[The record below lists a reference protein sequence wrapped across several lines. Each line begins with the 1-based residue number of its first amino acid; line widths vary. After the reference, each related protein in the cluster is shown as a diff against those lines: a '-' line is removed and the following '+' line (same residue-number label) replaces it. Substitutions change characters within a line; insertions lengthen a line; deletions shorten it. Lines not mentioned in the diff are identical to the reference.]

1 LILFAIAVSHE
12 ITFIIQRIDIRHNAS
27 EVESPI
33 IHKERK
39 LMNPQLL
46 ALFTAM
52 AWGIG
57 GYFEKKGLHLGGLSP
72 QVGITIRTAVALI
85 ILGIVSFPQ
94 WKSIPQA
101 GPKALT
107 MMVLGGGVVAGAVG
121 MLCFYAAI
129 KGAPLNRVMPIA
141 FTSPLFGALMGI
153 LLGGEPLTWKIVLGT
168 LLTIGGIVVLT
179 T

>member
-1 LILFAIAVSHE
+1 
-12 ITFIIQRIDIRHNAS
+12 
-27 EVESPI
+27 
-33 IHKERK
+33 
-39 LMNPQLL
+39 MNPQLL

-72 QVGITIRTAVALI
+72 QVGITIRTAVALV
-85 ILGIVSFPQ
+85 ILGVASIPQ
-94 WKSIPQA
+94 WKTISQA

-107 MMVLGGGVVAGAVG
+107 MMVLGGGVVAGAIG

-153 LLGGEPLTWKIVLGT
+153 LLGGEPLTWKIALGT